1 MRASYQICRVVKVQ
15 QSRTEFEWVWSLVFG
30 HAGKSQMEK
39 VNLLTLCHIKLLI
52 IRTSTLSPALIPA
65 PSTRSAWVGG
75 KYYNAACLIS
85 ITFGLKQRNTYT
97 FPSEKKNLYPLQNFL
112 IYYILFLWFY
122 ISFIVLV
129 PFDSSI
135 LYISELCFDQSILLP
150 GNILWINHL
159 LWPTVD

>member
-30 HAGKSQMEK
+30 HDGKSQMEK
-39 VNLLTLCHIKLLI
+39 MNLLTLCHIKLLI

-97 FPSEKKNLYPLQNFL
+97 FPSGKKPLPSAEFSYLLHFIFMILHKLYSFGTFVSHMIVAFFTSLNCVL
-112 IYYILFLWFY
+112 INQYFY
-122 ISFIVLV
+122 LV
-129 PFDSSI
+129 I
-135 LYISELCFDQSILLP
+135 YSE
-150 GNILWINHL
+150 
-159 LWPTVD
+159 